1 MLVVVPDFPGMSP
14 EPPLAIFQDPSVADL
29 GEEAVVSR
37 LVARIP
43 PGRGVIA
50 GPGDDCA
57 VVEAEAGDGMWQL
70 LKTDC
75 VVEGVHFLPGTDPL
89 LVGRKAMNRVLSD
102 IAAMGGRPAHALVT
116 IAVEAGRSFAQVEG
130 WYAGM
135 VAAAEVDGFG
145 IVGGETSR
153 LPVTGA
159 MITVAMTGTVD
170 PGQCV
175 FRSGAKPG
183 DLIVVTGRLGGSFA
197 SGRHLTFT
205 PRLRESQWLAAH
217 AKPTAMMDLSDG
229 LGSDLPRLVAA
240 SGAGFRIDE
249 ARLPCHAGVSTEEA
263 VRDGEDYEL
272 LMTFSPDTFRD
283 LPVRWSEVFPDLEL
297 TVIGEITATASGKIG
312 RGWEHY
318 RT

>member
-1 MLVVVPDFPGMSP
+1 MSLD
-14 EPPLAIFQDPSVADL
+14 PPPMISPDPSVADL

-37 LVARIP
+37 LVAMIP
-43 PGRGVIA
+43 PVRGVIA

-57 VVEAEAGDGMWQL
+57 VVETGEGGWQL

-102 IAAMGGRPAHALVT
+102 LAAMGGRPAHALVT
-116 IAVEAGRSFAQVEG
+116 IAVEAGRSFAEVEG

-135 VAAAEVDGFG
+135 IAAAEEGGCG

-170 PGQCV
+170 PAQCV

-183 DLIVVTGRLGGSFA
+183 DLIVLTGKLGGSFA

-205 PRLRESQWLAAH
+205 PRLREAQWLVAH

-240 SGAGFRIDE
+240 SGVGFRIDE
-249 ARLPCHAGVSTEEA
+249 MILPCHDGVSMEEA
-263 VRDGEDYEL
+263 IRDGEDYEL

-283 LPVRWSEVFPDLEL
+283 LPTRWSEVFPDVAL
-297 TVIGEITATASGKIG
+297 TVIGEIAATTTDTIG

>member
-1 MLVVVPDFPGMSP
+1 MSLD
-14 EPPLAIFQDPSVADL
+14 PPPMISPDPSVADL
-29 GEEAVVSR
+29 GEEEVVSR
-37 LVARIP
+37 LVAMIP
-43 PGRGVIA
+43 PVRGVIA

-57 VVEAEAGDGMWQL
+57 VVETGEGGWQL

-75 VVEGVHFLPGTDPL
+75 VVEGVHFVPGTDPP

-102 IAAMGGRPAHALVT
+102 LAAMGGRPAHALVT
-116 IAVEAGRSFAQVEG
+116 IAVEAGRSFAEVEC

-135 VAAAEVDGFG
+135 IAAAEEGGCG

-170 PGQCV
+170 PAQCV

-183 DLIVVTGRLGGSFA
+183 DLIVVTGKLGGSFA

-205 PRLRESQWLAAH
+205 PRLREAQWLVAH

-240 SGAGFRIDE
+240 SGVGFRIDE
-249 ARLPCHAGVSTEEA
+249 MILPCHDGVSTEEA
-263 VRDGEDYEL
+263 IRDGEDYEL

-283 LPVRWSEVFPDLEL
+283 LPAKWSEVFPDVAL
-297 TVIGEITATASGKIG
+297 TVIGEIAATTTDTIG

>member
-1 MLVVVPDFPGMSP
+1 MSLD
-14 EPPLAIFQDPSVADL
+14 PPPMISPDPSVADL

-37 LVARIP
+37 LVAMIP
-43 PGRGVIA
+43 PVRGVIA

-57 VVEAEAGDGMWQL
+57 VVETGEGGWQL

-102 IAAMGGRPAHALVT
+102 LAAMGGRPAHALVT
-116 IAVEAGRSFAQVEG
+116 IAVEAGRSFAEVEC

-135 VAAAEVDGFG
+135 IAAAEEGGCG

-170 PGQCV
+170 PAQCV

-183 DLIVVTGRLGGSFA
+183 DLIVVTGKLGGSFA

-205 PRLRESQWLAAH
+205 PRLREAQWLVAH

-240 SGAGFRIDE
+240 SGVGFRIDE
-249 ARLPCHAGVSTEEA
+249 MILPCHDGVSMEEA
-263 VRDGEDYEL
+263 IRDGEDYEL
-272 LMTFSPDTFRD
+272 LMTFSPDTFHD
-283 LPVRWSEVFPDLEL
+283 LPTRWSEVFPDVAL
-297 TVIGEITATASGKIG
+297 TVIGEITATTTDTIG